1 MTAGGNDLDFTSVV
15 ENCFIERVWS
25 AAKCGGSVDASR
37 KKIDA
42 TMTKTTT
49 LLSHIQN
56 RLADPAHTRVILIGY
71 PYLIPADEDIPST
84 DVPSTRVRAAEDE
97 FRTRQAATIKAW
109 NTSHALKVT
118 YIPTTSLFNTHEP
131 EPLVHNGDQNPQR
144 WINAVFETAGYSYNG
159 NGVILSEPSQDEKN
173 WYHPNVVGHEQ
184 IAGLVHDALLSRAV
198 RSASLSE
205 SVAQVASAPGVRMR
219 AAVIGQ
225 SQVRRGNPLSL
236 DASSSYTA
244 FGHIRRWQ
252 WDLDGDRHYEI
263 DTTTPEIT
271 RTLTRIGTYQTHLRI
286 TDTTGTTDTLTFPIQ
301 VTRDGDGVPDTQDNC
316 PTIAN
321 QDQTDTD
328 HNGIGDAC
336 DPHTTTKT
344 PR

>member
-1 MTAGGNDLDFTSVV
+1 MAATRTRVAGLLLAVAVAAGVARVALTRMHGSDDHASQLATNPATAGLTTAPGTLQSHN
-15 ENCFIERVWS
+15 
-25 AAKCGGSVDASR
+25 AS
-37 KKIDA
+37 
-42 TMTKTTT
+42 TKTSSGAT
-49 LLSHIQN
+49 SAVGGGGVSFDQ
-56 RLADPAHTRVILIGY
+56 LA
-71 PYLIPADEDIPST
+71 
-84 DVPSTRVRAAEDE
+84 
-97 FRTRQAATIKAW
+97 
-109 NTSHALKVT
+109 
-118 YIPTTSLFNTHEP
+118 
-131 EPLVHNGDQNPQR
+131 
-144 WINAVFETAGYSYNG
+144 
-159 NGVILSEPSQDEKN
+159 
-173 WYHPNVVGHEQ
+173 
-184 IAGLVHDALLSRAV
+184 
-198 RSASLSE
+198 
-205 SVAQVASAPGVRMR
+205 SVPGVRMR

-252 WDLDGDRHYEI
+252 WDLDGDGHYEI

-271 RTLTRIGTYQTHLRI
+271 RTLTRIGTHHAHLRI

-328 HNGIGDAC
+328 HDGIGDAC
-336 DPHTTTKT
+336 DPHTTTKA